1 MVDPVRL
8 FLLIPQSRLNA
19 ISRHILQIRLELLPI
34 QRELFLMGIAHKR
47 PPHIVLEDR
56 LKQPEAIAVDV
67 HHLAGVRLEE
77 GAGTAVG
84 VAGVRH
90 QPDRFALD
98 AGDERGAN

>member
-8 FLLIPQSRLNA
+8 FLLISQSRLNA
-19 ISRHILQIRLELLPI
+19 VSCHILQIRLKLLPI
-34 QRELFLMGIAHKR
+34 QRELFPTGVPRIGPA
-47 PPHIVLEDR
+47 HIVLEDR
-56 LKQPEAIAVDV
+56 LEQPEAIAVDV

-84 VAGVRH
+84 VAGVGH
-90 QPDRFALD
+90 QSDRFALD